1 MYVSVCAYVF
11 VSEGVYLCLI
21 VCVSVCETY
30 MCLCV
35 CPCRL
40 CIDVKSHR
48 QETVRVASG
57 QRRIDSLTAINIMPG
72 THQGSPPILSTSFC
86 KGLVSNCLNTIL
98 VIKVM
103 TEVHTH
109 CMKGIPPP
117 LKTKPKPFASHGICQ
132 MFYTSKFYSRKTR
145 KSRHFWQEIE
155 NVGCFTRLFNW

>member
-1 MYVSVCAYVF
+1 MYVSACAYVF

-35 CPCRL
+35 CPCRF

-57 QRRIDSLTAINIMPG
+57 QRRIDSLTAINIMPL

-109 CMKGIPPP
+109 CMKGIPLPW
-117 LKTKPKPFASHGICQ
+117 KPNLSLFLINCWKSYLSPIF
-132 MFYTSKFYSRKTR
+132 FYTSATSNSMSAFCLRR
-145 KSRHFWQEIE
+145 
-155 NVGCFTRLFNW
+155 

>member
-1 MYVSVCAYVF
+1 M
-11 VSEGVYLCLI
+11 L
-21 VCVSVCETY
+21 VCVRHICV
-30 MCLCV
+30 CV

-57 QRRIDSLTAINIMPG
+57 QRRIDSLTAINIMPL

-132 MFYTSKFYSRKTR
+132 MFYTSKIPFLDFTREKTP
-145 KSRHFWQEIE
+145 KSRDFGEKKMRNNHL
-155 NVGCFTRLFNW
+155 CHL